1 MAEKRKPSLDSVLA
15 NESSKGFN
23 EIDNFTDRVTR
34 YSDAKAR
41 QLQILNHV
49 RGLSQGEKSNIAL
62 HSYLDFEKL
71 QSQLGGCGNYLV
83 FNQYYTVGQVRLA
96 KASFCKNHLLCQLCA
111 IRRGAKQVGAYMD
124 RCETIEAKNKNLKPY
139 LLTLTVKNGTDL
151 AERFEHLQTS
161 VKKMLKRRRDFL
173 SSGNGQSQ
181 LSKVHGGVFS
191 YELTKKS
198 KEWHPHVHMVIYM
211 DPNDPLD
218 FPFDARPHKFSPD
231 EWSTL
236 TPAQKKF
243 EKQKWQNWGEVA
255 SQSELSKEW
264 QRITGDSKIV
274 DLRPISQDRASG
286 LVEVFKY
293 ALKFSDLKPEE
304 NITAYSYLKGKRLT
318 GSFGNL
324 WGVKVPEKMTDELLE
339 DLPYVELFYK
349 YSKAGYSLETATPK
363 EGGLL
368 TNEKMQ
374 RKINNIEKAEIELV
388 NPKFIERKSIFNTH
402 RHLKSIIETV
412 AAIHT
417 DPNYEGIRREPVPRG
432 DTLSHHNLSLS
443 SEKLQAEPER
453 RAPNDKDDINL
464 E

>member
-49 RGLSQGEKSNIAL
+49 RGLSQGEKANIPL
-62 HSYLDFEKL
+62 HSHLDFGKL
-71 QSQLGGCGNYLV
+71 TSQLGGCGNYLV

-124 RCETIEAKNKNLKPY
+124 RCETIEAKNENLKPY
-139 LLTLTVKNGTDL
+139 LLTLTVKNGADL

-198 KEWHPHVHMVIYM
+198 NEWHPHVHMVVYL
-211 DPNDPLD
+211 DPKDPID
-218 FPFDARPHKFSPD
+218 FPFDARPHYFGDKFND
-231 EWSTL
+231 L
-236 TPAQKKF
+236 TPAQKKI
-243 EKQKWQNWGEVA
+243 EKQKWKKYTALAADSG
-255 SQSELSKEW
+255 LSKEW
-264 QRITGDSKIV
+264 KKITGDSFIV
-274 DLRPISQDRASG
+274 DARPISQDKASG

-324 WGVKVPEKMTDELLE
+324 WGVKVPEKMTDDLLQ

-363 EGGLL
+363 D
-368 TNEKMQ
+368 EKSYSIQ
-374 RKINNIEKAEIELV
+374 DKQTLNKIDSSGSSMAKADSVLH
-388 NPKFIERKSIFNTH
+388 TH

-417 DPNYEGIRREPVPRG
+417 DPNYEGIRREPALRE
-432 DTLSHHNLSLS
+432 DALSHHNLSLS